1 MSGEDSK
8 QRSIVQDAPEV
19 SPVPDAIAQPRRKG
33 MRRFLLPGAI
43 GLLLLGGLGWVV
55 FNRFVVPI
63 LAAGQMKPQP
73 TSVRLAS
80 PGSSTIDDSADY
92 AASLDSRQSVTLQ
105 PRVAGQIS
113 AIYVKAGDLVN
124 AGDPILQIDAAEQR
138 AQVSSRSAA
147 AETAAAE
154 VETAR
159 ADVGTANSTLASLQ
173 ARYQSA
179 ESNVRFNQRE
189 YERFSRLFEQGGTT
203 QQVRDQKLN
212 AVETSRAALQ
222 QIGAD
227 IQAQEAAIAR
237 ANAQVVRNQRAQDQ
251 ASANVS
257 EGEAQLRYY
266 TISAPFSGAV
276 GDIPIKEGD
285 FVTTT
290 TQLTTV
296 TQNQQ
301 LEVQIAIPLDRAP
314 SLRQGLPVKLLD
326 DQGKE
331 LQTGRIS
338 FIASNVNPTTQSVQA
353 KAVFPNANNQ
363 LRTQQFVR
371 ARVIWSSKPGVLIPT
386 TAISRLGGKE
396 FVFLAA
402 PFKDSGCP
410 APPAGSQQPAIEPN
424 QLVATQKP
432 VRLGRIVGN
441 NQEVL
446 EGVSQSDRFAASGL
460 LQLQNCMPIAEDT
473 QPAPQS

>member
-8 QRSIVQDAPEV
+8 QRSIVQDVPEASPAP
-19 SPVPDAIAQPRRKG
+19 DTIAQPRRKG
-33 MRRFLLPGAI
+33 MRRFLIPGAI
-43 GLLLLGGLGWVV
+43 GLLLLGGLGWII
-55 FNRFVVPI
+55 FNRFVIPI

-73 TSVRLAS
+73 TSVRLES
-80 PGSSTIDDSADY
+80 PSASTIEDSADY

-113 AIYVKAGDLVN
+113 AIYVRAGDRVN
-124 AGDPILQIDAAEQR
+124 AGDPILQIDAAEQE
-138 AQVSSRSAA
+138 AQVSSRLAA

-154 VETAR
+154 VDTAR
-159 ADVGTANSTLASLQ
+159 ADVGTATSTLASLR
-173 ARYQSA
+173 ARLQSA
-179 ESNVRFNQRE
+179 ESNVQFNQRE
-189 YERFSRLFEQGGTT
+189 YDRFKQLFDQGGTT

-212 AVETSRAALQ
+212 AVETSRAALR
-222 QIGAD
+222 QIEAD

-266 TISAPFSGAV
+266 TISAPFAGAV

-402 PFKDSGCP
+402 PFQNSGCP
-410 APPAGSQQPAIEPN
+410 APPAGSQQPAIDPN

-446 EGVSQSDRFAASGL
+446 EGVSQRDRLVTSGL
-460 LQLQNCMPIAEDT
+460 LQLQNCVPIAEDT

>member
-1 MSGEDSK
+1 MSGEDST
-8 QRSIVQDAPEV
+8 QRSIVRDAPEA
-19 SPVPDAIAQPRRKG
+19 SPAPDPIAQPRSKG
-33 MRRFLLPGAI
+33 VRRFLIPGAI
-43 GLLLLGGLGWVV
+43 GLLVLGGLGWIV

-63 LAAGQMKPQP
+63 LAAGQMQPQP
-73 TSVRLAS
+73 TPVRLDS
-80 PGSSTIDDSADY
+80 PISSQIDDSADY

-105 PRVAGQIS
+105 PRVAGQVS
-113 AIYVKAGDLVN
+113 ALYVKAGDRVD
-124 AGDPILQIDAAEQR
+124 AGDPILQIDAAEQQ

-159 ADVGTANSTLASLQ
+159 ADVGTAVGSLASLQ
-173 ARYQSA
+173 ARRQSA
-179 ESNVRFNQRE
+179 ESDLRFNEGE
-189 YERFSRLFEQGGTT
+189 YRRFNRLYQQGGTT
-203 QQVRDQKLN
+203 LQIRDQKLN
-212 AVETSRAALQ
+212 ALETSRAALR
-222 QIGAD
+222 QIDAD
-227 IQAQEAAIAR
+227 LQAQGAAIAK
-237 ANAQVVRNQRAQDQ
+237 ANAQVVRNQRALDQ

-266 TISAPFSGAV
+266 TISAPFAGAV

-285 FVTTT
+285 FVSTTT
-290 TQLTTV
+290 PLTTV

-338 FIASNVNPTTQSVQA
+338 FIAPNVNPATQSVQA

-402 PFKDSGCP
+402 PFRDSGCP
-410 APPAGSQQPAIEPN
+410 APPPGSKEPAIDPN
-424 QLVATQKP
+424 QLVAAQKP

-446 EGVSQSDRFAASGL
+446 EGVTQRDRLITTGL
-460 LQLQNCMPIAEDT
+460 LQLQNCVPIAADP
-473 QPAPQS
+473 QPAPRS